1 MFGFLKN
8 LLRRPPAQQVETQ
21 EPSYEEPASAA
32 WSQSPP
38 PPPPA
43 RFAPPQARKNE
54 IAQAQTPQAPQGKG
68 VEVSLQKI
76 LATLPLELQPRVLMP
91 NVGERAILIPLEKIL
106 DQLST
111 GSVKISFGEL
121 RRAAPGVFSQ
131 GPDRDRTMVL
141 LPLQDVL
148 ARLDPALITRR
159 RTQRQVEVPEEV
171 PSPMAMRSGV
181 SSPRASGQSNRL

>member
-8 LLRRPPAQQVETQ
+8 LLRRPPAQQVEAQ
-21 EPSYEEPASAA
+21 EPSYEEPASLA
-32 WSQSPP
+32 WSPSPP
-38 PPPPA
+38 SPPPA
-43 RFAPPQARKNE
+43 RFAPPQARKNA

-91 NVGERAILIPLEKIL
+91 NVGEMAILIPLEKIL

-111 GSVKISFGEL
+111 GSVKISFGDL
-121 RRAAPGVFSQ
+121 RRAAPDVFPRE
-131 GPDRDRTMVL
+131 PDRDHTMVP

-148 ARLDPALITRR
+148 ARLNPALIAR

-171 PSPMAMRSGV
+171 PSPMAMHSGA
-181 SSPRASGQSNRL
+181 SSPRASGR